1 MRKDI
6 PAKKYRSGKTAR
18 MMAAALTADA
28 TACCQQVMEFEL
40 AGGQDATEFLSAEEE
55 ITVVG
60 TFDTYMEGEYMYC
73 TLRNAELVG

>member
-6 PAKKYRSGKTAR
+6 PAKKFRSGKTAR
-18 MMAAALTADA
+18 MMAAALTA
-28 TACCQQVMEFEL
+28 
-40 AGGQDATEFLSAEEE
+40 
-55 ITVVG
+55 VVG